1 MKKQLT
7 GILAAAL
14 ILGIGVTNVFAAGP
28 GQETQ
33 FTCSFSDA
41 DGDGAAGFPAQTAVA
56 DTTILMQIRTGYA
69 TITRRALAI
78 GPAPDVVMAVI
89 GERIGNE
96 VSACGTNRK

>member
-41 DGDGAAGFPAQTAVA
+41 DGDGVCDLCG
-56 DTTILMQIRTGYA
+56 
-69 TITRRALAI
+69 
-78 GPAPDVVMAVI
+78 
-89 GERIGNE
+89 RIP
-96 VSACGTNRK
+96 GTNGCGGYDYTDADQDGVCDYYAEGACHRTSAGRGHGHGCHRRVNR